1 MSKPKLVSKVKTP
14 PFRAVHCHMTRGAT
28 KWCYG
33 LCKPKQGM
41 GMCGRPAYWAYR
53 GRTQR
58 AIANHLRAQAEKE
71 GGEEATPAV

>member
-1 MSKPKLVSKVKTP
+1 MSKPKLVSKTKTP

-33 LCKPKQGM
+33 LCKPKNGM

-58 AIANHLRAQAEKE
+58 AIARYNRDRRP
-71 GGEEATPAV
+71 EESSSSAA

>member
-1 MSKPKLVSKVKTP
+1 MSKPRLVSRTKTP

-33 LCKPKQGM
+33 LCKPVAGM
-41 GMCGRPAYWAYR
+41 GACGRPAYWVYR

-58 AIANHLRAQAEKE
+58 AIARYLREQKQQ
-71 GGEEATPAV
+71 GEDASTPAE